1 MGVDESLNN
10 WASIRNRER
19 EEEEEEEMENL
30 WVRNKNAFE

>member
-19 EEEEEEEMENL
+19 EEEEEEMENL